1 MNFGGLQCCISIF
14 VFLNLQV
21 IATGQD
27 VGKNFST
34 TQLPT
39 TEFNKTELPTMEL
52 NTTELPTTELPT
64 TELNTTE
71 LPTTELTTT
80 ELTTTEL
87 PTTELN
93 TTELPTTELNT
104 TELPTTELPTTEL
117 PTTELPTTDVP
128 MTELP
133 TSELPTSE
141 QNDFDN
147 EDCMECGLGVIER
160 EGRVVN
166 GEEVRP
172 LNKYPWIVPLN
183 VGNRTVCGGAL
194 ISRTFILTA
203 AHCIFN
209 ALNSDFPECREYS
222 PAKECYISE
231 KEFSI
236 YLLGSQRFG
245 QKLEIKRFIPHDRY
259 HHNLIINDIALI
271 ELAQP
276 IKCST
281 ETYPICLPTK
291 EEMYK
296 EDQKLFVAG
305 WGWNTPWGDHSVPT
319 LREGVMQQVSPH
331 NCMLEGMP
339 KKSVNQFHCAAG
351 TTHSICVGDSGSSTF
366 IKFKNRFYALGV
378 TSNIQEDDFKIQCIT
393 SSFSTFTKVLYFSKW
408 INTHVKNLPEP

>member
-1 MNFGGLQCCISIF
+1 MHFGGLQCCISIF

-21 IATGQD
+21 ISTGLE

-34 TQLPT
+34 T
-39 TEFNKTELPTMEL
+39 EG
-52 NTTELPTTELPT
+52 
-64 TELNTTE
+64 
-71 LPTTELTTT
+71 
-80 ELTTTEL
+80 
-87 PTTELN
+87 
-93 TTELPTTELNT
+93 
-104 TELPTTELPTTEL
+104 
-117 PTTELPTTDVP
+117 
-128 MTELP
+128 
-133 TSELPTSE
+133 PTSE
-141 QNDFDN
+141 QDDIDN
-147 EDCMECGLGVIER
+147 ENCMKCGLGVIER

-183 VGNRTVCGGAL
+183 VGKRTVCGGAL

-203 AHCIFN
+203 AHCFIN
-209 ALNSDFPECREYS
+209 ELKSDNPECKGYS

-259 HHNLIINDIALI
+259 NNDLIINDIALI

-276 IKCST
+276 LSCST

-305 WGWNTPWGDHSVPT
+305 WGWNTPRGDNSPQT
-319 LREGVMQQVSPH
+319 LREGVMRQVSPQ
-331 NCMLEGMP
+331 NCMVEGLP
-339 KKSVNQFHCAAG
+339 KETVNQYHCAAG
-351 TTHSICVGDSGSSTF
+351 TTQTICVGDSGSSTF
-366 IKFKNRFYALGV
+366 IKFKNKFYTLGV
-378 TSNIQEDDFKIQCIT
+378 TSNMQQEDDFTIQCNPK
-393 SSFSTFTKVLYFSKW
+393 SFSTFSKVLYFSKW
-408 INTHVKNLPEP
+408 IKTHVKDLPEP